1 MYYIHGTL
9 YASLSLRMD
18 DKNKTKAHLI
28 EELKEL
34 RLKVEEIEE
43 LRTRFDRSQKM
54 MREAIVRAHDEKEKN
69 EAIISALGDGI
80 SIQDTHFKVLYQ
92 NNRHRQIVGGDHRGK
107 YCYEAYQRKD
117 EVCDGC
123 HLALSFQDGKIHRK
137 EQSRITD
144 NGTFYYE
151 IIASPLRNARGEIIA
166 GIEAVRDI
174 TDRKRLEHA
183 LAESEKRYRTI
194 FETAG
199 DAIVILDAEG
209 EKAGQ
214 IIAANHAASEMHG
227 YSREEL
233 LSMSIQDLNTPETAK
248 LAPSMISRIF
258 AGETLKTE
266 LMHHRKDGTVFSLEV
281 TAVLMEVEGHKYIL
295 GFDRDI
301 TKRKTAEQEKEMLIS
316 HLRSAIEGI
325 KQLRGLLPICA
336 WCKKVR
342 DDQGYWK
349 QVEKYVEENTEAS
362 FTHGICPDCMEKVK
376 KEEELP

>member
-1 MYYIHGTL
+1 
-9 YASLSLRMD
+9 MD
-18 DKNKTKAHLI
+18 DKNKTKDHLI
-28 EELKEL
+28 QELKEL
-34 RLKVEEIEE
+34 RLKVEEMGE

-54 MREAIVRAHDEKEKN
+54 MREAIVRAHEEKEKN
-69 EAIISALGDGI
+69 EAVINALGDGI
-80 SIQDTHFKVLYQ
+80 SIQDPHFKVLYQ
-92 NNRHRQIVGGDHRGK
+92 NNRHKELVGGDHRGT
-107 YCYEAYQRKD
+107 YCYKAYQRKD

-123 HLALSFQDGKIHRK
+123 HLALSFQDGKIHKK

-144 NGTFYYE
+144 NRTFYYE

-174 TDRKRLEHA
+174 TDHKRLEHA
-183 LAESEKRYRTI
+183 LAESERRYRSI
-194 FETAG
+194 FETGG
-199 DAIVILDAEG
+199 DAIFILDAEG
-209 EKAGQ
+209 EKTGQ
-214 IIAANHAASEMHG
+214 IMAANRAACEMHG
-227 YSREEL
+227 YSQEEL
-233 LSMSIQDLNTPETAK
+233 LSMSIQDLNTPDTAK
-248 LAPSMISRIF
+248 LAPSMISRIL

-281 TAVLMEVEGHKYIL
+281 TAVLMEIVGHKYIL

-316 HLRSAIEGI
+316 HLKSAIEGI

-362 FTHGICPDCMEKVK
+362 FTHGICPECMEKVK
-376 KEEELP
+376 KEESLT

>member
-137 EQSRITD
+137 EQ
-144 NGTFYYE
+144 E
-151 IIASPLRNARGEIIA
+151 QV
-166 GIEAVRDI
+166 VR
-174 TDRKRLEHA
+174 EA
-183 LAESEKRYRTI
+183 LAY
-194 FETAG
+194 
-199 DAIVILDAEG
+199 
-209 EKAGQ
+209 
-214 IIAANHAASEMHG
+214 
-227 YSREEL
+227 
-233 LSMSIQDLNTPETAK
+233 
-248 LAPSMISRIF
+248 
-258 AGETLKTE
+258 
-266 LMHHRKDGTVFSLEV
+266 
-281 TAVLMEVEGHKYIL
+281 
-295 GFDRDI
+295 
-301 TKRKTAEQEKEMLIS
+301 
-316 HLRSAIEGI
+316 
-325 KQLRGLLPICA
+325 
-336 WCKKVR
+336 
-342 DDQGYWK
+342 
-349 QVEKYVEENTEAS
+349 
-362 FTHGICPDCMEKVK
+362 
-376 KEEELP
+376 